1 MGWPHRTHGAG
12 SGAAE
17 VSHFLDPPATAA
29 WASTV
34 HVRAFAEQDAQAGR
48 HIDGLQGVDR
58 TRAGPRGLAEA
69 HLSNSKVSP
78 RDTVRR
84 LVTHDLTQSSGTYR
98 GLAADGHSCPL
109 HLGARIGR
117 V

>member
-1 MGWPHRTHGAG
+1 MTKIAHLLVMMVDSTSETWYELVDDT
-12 SGAAE
+12 SGGRAVIYRSRFHA
-17 VSHFLDPPATAA
+17 VLAKISHIYTPATAA

-69 HLSNSKVSP
+69 HLSNSKVPP
-78 RDTVRR
+78 RDSARR
-84 LVTHDLTQSSGTYR
+84 LVTH
-98 GLAADGHSCPL
+98 A
-109 HLGARIGR
+109 
-117 V
+117 